1 MCGVLCPITISTG
14 LWLSRYLGI
23 DDLTLGF
30 WLGALILSLS
40 YQFYLFLKKRK
51 FTFPFS
57 FLIILVVFWFLSFWP
72 ILNKI
77 NWTQKE
83 NFFCGLPRVIFGTL
97 LGMLVLFLSD
107 FLNNK
112 FLEKY
117 HQGKVYFP
125 YQRVI
130 VPLIVLIIMS
140 IIFEV
145 FIC

>member
-1 MCGVLCPITISTG
+1 MCGVLCPITISVS

-23 DDLTLGF
+23 DDLTLGL

-51 FTFPFS
+51 FSFPFS
-57 FLIILVVFWFLSFWP
+57 FLIILIVFWFLSFLP
-72 ILNKI
+72 IFNRI
-77 NWTQKE
+77 NWAQKE
-83 NFFCGLPRVIFGTL
+83 SFFCGLPRVIFGSF
-97 LGMLVLFLSD
+97 LGMLALFLSD

-117 HQGKVYFP
+117 HGGKVYFT

-130 VPLIVLIIMS
+130 VPLIILIIIS
-140 IIFEV
+140 IIIEV

>member
-14 LWLSRYLGI
+14 LWLSKYLGI
-23 DDLTLGF
+23 NDLTLGL

-51 FTFPFS
+51 KIFPLGFLLILFIFWCLS
-57 FLIILVVFWFLSFWP
+57 FLP
-72 ILNKI
+72 ILNQIGWKDKS
-77 NWTQKE
+77 NY
-83 NFFCGLPRVIFGTL
+83 FCGFPRVITGSF
-97 LGMLVLFLSD
+97 LGMIILFLSD
-107 FLNNK
+107 YLNNK

-130 VPLIVLIIMS
+130 VPLLFLIFMS
-140 IIFEV
+140 FVVEV
-145 FIC
+145 FLC